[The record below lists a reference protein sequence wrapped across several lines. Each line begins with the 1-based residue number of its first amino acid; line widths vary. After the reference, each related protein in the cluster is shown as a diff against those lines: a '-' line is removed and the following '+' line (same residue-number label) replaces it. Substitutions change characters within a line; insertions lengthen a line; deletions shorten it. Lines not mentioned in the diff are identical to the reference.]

1 MNEILIEGKRLRLR
15 RANASDLNYII
26 TLQYAPENLKFVV
39 PFDENYHREIITSD
53 GSEKID
59 VIVEELETGNS
70 VGYFMLRKLDSPC
83 AEFTHVIIGRK
94 GIGYGRE
101 ALQLLMKWTFEV
113 KNFHRVWI
121 DCKDYNKV
129 ALHLYESLGFVREGF
144 LREYLLTNGVYEN
157 LIVLGM
163 IDREYLGISCCC

>member
-113 KNFHRVWI
+113 KNFHRIWI

-163 IDREYLGISCCC
+163 IDREYLGIS